1 MYICIVYH
9 ENLKKTNLQ
18 NDRHGFQ
25 LFTLLFNLFI
35 FFKRK
40 AHVNLKIYFREW
52 LRYNVAIKMIYNLD
66 SIML

>member
-9 ENLKKTNLQ
+9 ENLKKTNL
-18 NDRHGFQ
+18 H
-25 LFTLLFNLFI
+25 

-52 LRYNVAIKMIYNLD
+52 LKYNVAIKMIYDLD